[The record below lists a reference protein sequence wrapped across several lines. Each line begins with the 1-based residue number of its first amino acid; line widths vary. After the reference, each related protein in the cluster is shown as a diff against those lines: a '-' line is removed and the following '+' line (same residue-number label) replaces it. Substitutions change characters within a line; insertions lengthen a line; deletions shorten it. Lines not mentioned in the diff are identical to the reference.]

1 MCEKPKLR
9 KYIEKMRKI
18 ISNLLNLDI
27 KSVSIKAT
35 TSEKLG
41 FIGKNEGIA
50 VLSIVTISFE
60 NEK

>member
-1 MCEKPKLR
+1 
-9 KYIEKMRKI
+9 MRKI

-50 VLSIVTISFE
+50 VFSIVTISFE